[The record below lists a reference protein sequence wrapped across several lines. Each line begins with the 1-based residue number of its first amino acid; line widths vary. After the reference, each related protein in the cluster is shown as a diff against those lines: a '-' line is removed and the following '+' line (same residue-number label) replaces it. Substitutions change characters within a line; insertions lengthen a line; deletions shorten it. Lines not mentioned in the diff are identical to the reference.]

1 MEIMRKYELGHKEM
15 SWGGVSVRG
24 RLQNEGR
31 AAEREA
37 AVEWSHLQ

>member
-1 MEIMRKYELGHKEM
+1 MEIMRKYELSHKEM
-15 SWGGVSVRG
+15 REGVIVRG
-24 RLQNEGR
+24 RLQNERR